1 MDPRTRL
8 GLLAT
13 ASVLAVTLDH
23 PGSLL
28 LLTAI
33 CVLPIAAL
41 RPPLRWWLRGA
52 AVVLGLVW
60 STVLSQGLFYDD
72 QPRVAL
78 VTVGPLTLWREGVTH
93 GLVQSLRFVSV
104 GLGGMAVALSTPS
117 DRLHAALLRLR
128 VPFGLA
134 LMTAAALRFVPQVG
148 LEWATVRRA
157 RRSRGR
163 PAWQRS
169 PAAWLVLE
177 LSLLRPVVARAVR
190 RAWTLATSLDAR
202 GFDATAARTE
212 RRPLHMAAWESV
224 LLGTAALAVAGVV
237 AARLAYVLYTT
248 ETAYVPALRPLYG
261 FVRSW
266 L

>member
-8 GLLAT
+8 GLLAC
-13 ASVLAVTLDH
+13 AAVLAVTLDQ

-28 LLTAI
+28 LLTGL
-33 CVLPIAAL
+33 CVLPLARL
-41 RPPLRWWLRGA
+41 RPPLRWWWRGG
-52 AVVLGLVW
+52 AVVAGLIW
-60 STVLSQGLFYDD
+60 STVLSQGLFYSE

-78 VTVGPLTLWREGVTH
+78 GSLGPLTLYREGVGY

-104 GLGGMAVALSTPS
+104 GLAGMTVALSTPS

-134 LMTAAALRFVPQVG
+134 LMTAAALRFVPQVAA
-148 LEWATVRRA
+148 EWSTVRRA

-169 PAAWLVLE
+169 PWAWLVLE
-177 LSLLRPVVARAVR
+177 VSLLRPVVARAVR

-202 GFDATAARTE
+202 GFDPLGARTE
-212 RRPLHMAAWESV
+212 RRPLVMQGWEWGVLTAAFT
-224 LLGTAALAVAGVV
+224 GTACVV
-237 AARLAYVLYTT
+237 AARLLYVLYTT
-248 ETAYVPALRPLYG
+248 ETLYLRALRPLYG

>member
-1 MDPRTRL
+1 MDPRTRI
-8 GLLAT
+8 GLLA
-13 ASVLAVTLDH
+13 AAAVLAVTLER

-28 LLTAI
+28 LLTAL
-33 CVLPIAAL
+33 CLLPVVRL
-41 RPPLRWWLRGA
+41 RPTLRWWFRGGL
-52 AVVLGLVW
+52 VVAGLVW
-60 STVLSQGLFYDD
+60 STMLSQGLFYSD

-78 VTVGPLTLWREGVTH
+78 GSLGPLTLYREGVIY

-104 GLGGMAVALSTPS
+104 GLAGMTLALSTPT
-117 DRLHAALLRLR
+117 DRLHAALIRLR

-134 LMTAAALRFVPQVG
+134 LMTAAALRFVPQVAG
-148 LEWATVRRA
+148 EWATVRRA

-169 PAAWLVLE
+169 PWEWLLLE
-177 LSLLRPVVARAVR
+177 VSLLRPVVARAVR

-202 GFDATAARTE
+202 GFDALAKRTE
-212 RRPLHMAAWESV
+212 RHPLVMRTWEAAL
-224 LLGTAALAVAGVV
+224 LLGVYSALVGVV
-237 AARLAYVLYTT
+237 GARLSYVLYTT

-261 FVRSW
+261 FVRNW

>member
-78 VTVGPLTLWREGVTH
+78 VTVGPLTRISYLACHGGFQTIAGKVLRKRHKISRLPPGPREAEIK
-93 GLVQSLRFVSV
+93 QIK
-104 GLGGMAVALSTPS
+104 AQAK
-117 DRLHAALLRLR
+117 
-128 VPFGLA
+128 
-134 LMTAAALRFVPQVG
+134 
-148 LEWATVRRA
+148 
-157 RRSRGR
+157 
-163 PAWQRS
+163 
-169 PAAWLVLE
+169 
-177 LSLLRPVVARAVR
+177 
-190 RAWTLATSLDAR
+190 
-202 GFDATAARTE
+202 
-212 RRPLHMAAWESV
+212 
-224 LLGTAALAVAGVV
+224 
-237 AARLAYVLYTT
+237 
-248 ETAYVPALRPLYG
+248 
-261 FVRSW
+261 
-266 L
+266 